1 MSFKDTTDPKPDSP
15 SSLWRLR
22 AAFFL
27 ATAADSVSNA
37 FLPVVARS
45 LPPGLPFPP
54 DGPVLPDGMAAGL
67 PVAVFWLAVAVAQ
80 ITAGRWERG
89 RDHRALLLGALL
101 LSAVASALSGMADS
115 VAALALWRAA
125 AGFATGIVMILVQDG
140 LLRAAAAGR
149 RTAASGSYLGVFFAG
164 TIAGTLVGG
173 AVAGAMGH
181 AAAFYAAALGAGA
194 ALLPAF
200 GLPRHREALAPQP
213 FRARDLL
220 RNPPF
225 LALVLLAAVPSR
237 LLIAGFLYCLLPLR
251 LHDLGLGPAGVGWVL
266 SLYALI
272 MALTAPAWS
281 RRIDRSG
288 RPLAFTV
295 AGLLLSALALTALPL
310 ADAVGWTGAG
320 AWDGGGVGIAAAAI
334 ACALLGTAQAIGMA
348 PQVTLLFQVSADA
361 MERFGRTPVL
371 GLFRVFERL
380 GLFAGPLLAGALTG
394 GDADAPLVVLAL
406 LAAAAAPALALALS
420 RFTPAPRPQPDLIP
434 VAETRR

>member
-1 MSFKDTTDPKPDSP
+1 MDTADQKPDSP

-45 LPPGLPFPP
+45 LPPGLPFLP
-54 DGPVLPDGMAAGL
+54 DGPFLPEGMAAGL

-101 LSAVASALSGMADS
+101 LSALASALSGMAGS

-140 LLRAAAAGR
+140 LLRAAAAGQ

-164 TIAGTLVGG
+164 TIAGTLAGG

-220 RNPPF
+220 RNRAF

-251 LHDLGLGPAGVGWVL
+251 LHDLGLGPAGAGWVL

-295 AGLLLSALALTALPL
+295 AGLVLSALALTALPL
-310 ADAVGWTGAG
+310 ADAAGWTGAWG
-320 AWDGGGVGIAAAAI
+320 GIAAAVI

-348 PQVTLLFQVSADA
+348 PQVTLLFRVSADA

-394 GDADAPLVVLAL
+394 GGADAPLAVLAL

-420 RFTPAPRPQPDLIP
+420 RSSPSPSPRPQPDLTP

>member
-1 MSFKDTTDPKPDSP
+1 MSFKDTADPKLDSP
-15 SSLWRLR
+15 LSLWRLR

-45 LPPGLPFPP
+45 LPSGFPFRP
-54 DGPVLPDGMAAGL
+54 DGPVLPDGIAAGL

-89 RDHRALLLGALL
+89 RDHRALLLGALT
-101 LSAVASALSGMADS
+101 LSAVASALSGMAGS

-140 LLRAAAAGR
+140 LLRAAAAGQ

-164 TIAGTLVGG
+164 TIAGTLAGG

-194 ALLPAF
+194 ALLPTF

-225 LALVLLAAVPSR
+225 LALALLAAVPSR

-310 ADAVGWTGAG
+310 ADAVGWTGA
-320 AWDGGGVGIAAAAI
+320 WGGGGIAAAAI

-348 PQVTLLFQVSADA
+348 PQVTLLFRVSADA

-380 GLFAGPLLAGALTG
+380 GLFAGPLLVGALTG
-394 GDADAPLVVLAL
+394 GGADAPLVVLAL
-406 LAAAAAPALALALS
+406 LAAAAAPTLALALS
-420 RFTPAPRPQPDLIP
+420 RSTPSPASRPQPDLIP